1 MGENTLALLQYLS
14 SSSSPLPSLTAGY
27 SRPTTVYFV
36 YFGHF
41 FVYSFQMAKV
51 LHGLLLGASLAL
63 VRFTH
68 IDPAPASKR
77 RRSVWAEN
85 AKGTLFMFAAI
96 LGTLIA
102 PNIVAAI
109 MRYSGHGMSW
119 FSREYAPLLLY
130 GPAAL
135 FGMMS
140 LCRSPLA
147 ERFLPG
153 ALSSQL
159 FLGQISE
166 RTLFTSLLL
175 TQAATALGIQLLGI
189 GSAAMF
195 FLASLSLFATLLLN
209 HFIAPKGQI
218 SLWTYAFGSLT
229 PLLTSTILF
238 YSVIEV
244 FVPLVR

>member
-1 MGENTLALLQYLS
+1 M
-14 SSSSPLPSLTAGY
+14 
-27 SRPTTVYFV
+27 
-36 YFGHF
+36 
-41 FVYSFQMAKV
+41 
-51 LHGLLLGASLAL
+51 
-63 VRFTH
+63 
-68 IDPAPASKR
+68 
-77 RRSVWAEN
+77 
-85 AKGTLFMFAAI
+85 
-96 LGTLIA
+96 
-102 PNIVAAI
+102 
-109 MRYSGHGMSW
+109 
-119 FSREYAPLLLY
+119 
-130 GPAAL
+130 
-135 FGMMS
+135 
-140 LCRSPLA
+140 
-147 ERFLPG
+147 FLPG

-195 FLASLSLFATLLLN
+195 FLASLSLFVTLLLN

-244 FVPLVR
+244 FVPLVRQAACFKLPIDFHLSPKTGRIGANAPADQIVAGITSIAACQAFPLVLPFSHRFGARALRRSVAVSAAAAVLAMAVLSTWQPFDEMHQKRLFVLHLENVCRCNPHDNSFLLH